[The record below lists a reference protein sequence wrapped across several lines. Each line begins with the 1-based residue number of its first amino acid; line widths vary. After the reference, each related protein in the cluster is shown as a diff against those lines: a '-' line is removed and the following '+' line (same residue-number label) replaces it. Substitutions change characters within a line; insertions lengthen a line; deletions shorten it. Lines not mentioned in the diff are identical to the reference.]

1 MDKAVPV
8 RGERGQ
14 KGECSVLTGT
24 EGASHDQPKQE
35 KMSSWVLVQLILFF
49 LPVIFV
55 LWIIHICLLTYI
67 NDSITSVNIHKP
79 LPEKAMQI
87 RCKS

>member
-14 KGECSVLTGT
+14 KGECSVLTGM
-24 EGASHDQPKQE
+24 EGAMHDQPKQE
-35 KMSSWVLVQLILFF
+35 KMSSWVSVQL
-49 LPVIFV
+49 
-55 LWIIHICLLTYI
+55 WINHICLLTYR

-79 LPEKAMQI
+79 LPERAMQI

>member
-24 EGASHDQPKQE
+24 EGAMHDQPKQE
-35 KMSSWVLVQLILFF
+35 KDELVGFGTALDKPYLFTD
-49 LPVIFV
+49 L
-55 LWIIHICLLTYI
+55 
-67 NDSITSVNIHKP
+67 HK
-79 LPEKAMQI
+79 
-87 RCKS
+87 